1 MKLGKRLAALMM
13 ALVLA
18 VGVLAG
24 CGKQDEVHLRVCLE
38 TIPKT
43 LDPAMVTSD
52 EARTVVSHLFENLM
66 KLQSNGSSGGV
77 GDGPKLP
84 CGAEHRRHG
93 DLYLYAAVQCPVV

>member
-52 EARTVVSHLFENLM
+52 EARTVVS
-66 KLQSNGSSGGV
+66 V

-93 DLYLYAAVQCPVV
+93 DLYLYAAVQGPVV